1 MQVSILT
8 PHYISP
14 SAEPEAS
21 DNVALLASHVLRA
34 QARHLLR
41 IGATVRIA
49 SPASRLC
56 GDDPLAELVRDR
68 PAARADMWLIH
79 ITPNE
84 PLTVD
89 PREIRQGVVIA
100 HVHCLEEVRP
110 ELQAADVVLANTQA
124 SQQRLL
130 AQNAGQVHWLG
141 MPALPAPREEARLA
155 QRAALRQ
162 DWGATEDDAPLAL
175 VFLSS
180 DHPSQQAAWRDLWE
194 QAMALLDK
202 NTAGQAIAGH
212 RLGEFLRRLPAAD
225 VCLIIGDDDVAQFA
239 ALSAAAWGIPVAAIG
254 APEAYAWLSGVAIAP
269 TPQVLA
275 EWMCSPVRRSEAGRA
290 ARQGAAAF
298 LPVVWETSLSRLLQK
313 AREHT
318 VDLPPWPTMPSP
330 QPSAPP
336 QVLSPDQSRL
346 LAQADVMLRGY
357 TVQSRLPV
365 VGPWIGWLRRNLT
378 SHLREPYLDPM
389 IERQVAFNRAVAQ
402 SLAALEAQIRS
413 LIQVTA
419 HYTLPDVAQH
429 LADRYASL
437 LSHFRGCTLCH
448 VVGIGDG
455 ALLLALRAANIPVQG
470 CDAALPAAI
479 AAQIKGFAVHQQAP
493 MDYLV
498 ALEKQSCDSIIL
510 NISPLVGDAAAL
522 SLLIGET
529 RRALRPGGKLALL
542 LAPSMSQHPT
552 PNQASEHLIAARVLL
567 QVAGFIVG
575 ETRTPI
581 LADTAPLSDPGGV
594 GTLEARL
601 ERVERAVF
609 GLSFAPGWV
618 IGQAP
623 S

>member
-21 DNVALLASHVLRA
+21 DNMALLASHVLRA

-49 SPASRLC
+49 SPTSRLC
-56 GDDPLAELVRDR
+56 DDDPLAELVKDR
-68 PAARADMWLIH
+68 PAARADVWLAH
-79 ITPNE
+79 FMPNE
-84 PLTVD
+84 PLPVD

-100 HVHCLEEVRP
+100 HAHCLEEPGP
-110 ELQAADVVLANTQA
+110 ELRAADVILVNTQA

-225 VCLIIGDDDVAQFA
+225 WCLVIGDDDLAQFA

-275 EWMCSPVRRSEAGRA
+275 EWMCSPVRRGAAGQA

-298 LPVVWETSLSRLLQK
+298 LPAHWETGLSRLLQK
-313 AREHT
+313 AREHA

-330 QPSAPP
+330 QPSGPP

-357 TVQSRLPV
+357 TVRSQAPLVGRLIA
-365 VGPWIGWLRRNLT
+365 WIRRNLT

-389 IERQVAFNRAVAQ
+389 IERQVAFNRAVVQ
-402 SLAALEAQIRS
+402 SLAALEQHIHNMSQAAGQA
-413 LIQVTA
+413 TP
-419 HYTLPDVAQH
+419 PDVIQR
-429 LADRYASL
+429 LAERYARL
-437 LSHFRGCTLCH
+437 LSHFRGCALCH
-448 VVGIGDG
+448 VAGVGDG
-455 ALLLALRAANIPVQG
+455 SLLMALRATNIPAQG

-479 AAQIKGFAVHQQAP
+479 AAQIKGFAVRQQAP
-493 MDYLV
+493 MDYLA
-498 ALEKQSCDSIIL
+498 ALEGRSCDGIIL
-510 NISPLVGDAAAL
+510 NISPLIGDLASL
-522 SLLIGET
+522 SLLIAET
-529 RRALRPGGKLALL
+529 RRALKSGGKVGLL
-542 LAPSMSQHPT
+542 LDASVSQRLAPG
-552 PNQASEHLIAARVLL
+552 QANEHLIAARVLL
-567 QVAGFIVG
+567 QAAGFIIA
-575 ETRTPI
+575 ETQ
-581 LADTAPLSDPGGV
+581 APALPDPSDA
-594 GTLEARL
+594 TDNIALQARL
-601 ERVERAVF
+601 DRVEHAVF
-609 GLSFAPGWV
+609 GLSPAPGWV
-618 IGQAP
+618 VGQAP